1 MGTTPFFLIIF
12 FYYNFEFN
20 YLFEGS
26 WCVQRLLRS
35 HLLSSLISSEIYQ
48 DSKRINYDSSQE
60 FILLEKHRNPSLRNI
75 NKYYY
80 TSNVDRVER

>member
-1 MGTTPFFLIIF
+1 M
-12 FYYNFEFN
+12 Y
-20 YLFEGS
+20 
-26 WCVQRLLRS
+26 QRLLRS
-35 HLLSSLISSEIYQ
+35 HLLSSLVSSEIYQ